1 MTSFPLEEILEPD
14 EIIIDFVTV
23 GDFNNRLERG
33 LSIYAIVVM
42 PDGEHLIEINCS
54 VVINELWIQ
63 QLNQSTADITTDV
76 DLSLQKQLEESGKKL
91 CSTPFPSPVM
101 KCILKP
107 EVKHIYI
114 GSDLLN
120 YFPFVLLP
128 GLDGS
133 PLF

>member
-42 PDGEHLIEINCS
+42 PDGERLIEINCS

-114 GSDLLN
+114 
-120 YFPFVLLP
+120 
-128 GLDGS
+128 
-133 PLF
+133 